1 MALEG
6 KVIVITGA
14 ARGMGRE
21 MTRAFLK
28 AGSKVVA
35 TDLSWVPTGV
45 SNDDY
50 DFRAELEGDANAL
63 VGVMDITLQSH
74 VDALYSKTM
83 ERFGTVD
90 VLIANG
96 GTRQRDLYLDT
107 HGSISVLETDVSE
120 WEHMFRTHVF
130 GNLRLIKKFVQPMIE
145 KKQGSIMTVASS
157 QVLMAHAAGE
167 GEDNF
172 YGLSRE
178 GAYQPAKLA
187 MCSMTTY
194 LAKELRSANIAC
206 NVLLPGHTATTG
218 SDEQELARHEI
229 SVRLGR
235 TPSNFTPRRMRAENV
250 VPLALYLAEQDA
262 SGVTGQWLSAMA
274 YNEEH
279 GLGGFE
285 TWGYEVDVEAARSQ
299 GKL

>member
-1 MALEG
+1 MTLEG
-6 KVIVITGA
+6 KVVVITGA

-21 MTRAFLK
+21 MARAFLK
-28 AGSKVVA
+28 EGARLVA

-50 DFRAELEGDANAL
+50 DFRAELEGDENVL
-63 VGVMDITLQSH
+63 VATMDITLQSH
-74 VDALYSKTM
+74 VDAVYNKTM
-83 ERFGTVD
+83 QRFGTVD
-90 VLIANG
+90 VLICNG
-96 GTRQRDLYLDT
+96 GTRQRDLYLDE
-107 HGSISVLETDVSE
+107 HGSIGMLDTDVSE
-120 WEHMFRTHVF
+120 WEHMFSTHVF
-130 GNLRLIKKFVQPMIE
+130 GNLRVIKKFVQPMVE
-145 KKQGSIMTVASS
+145 KKSGSIMTVASS
-157 QVLMAHAAGE
+157 QVLQAHAAGQ

-194 LAKELRSANIAC
+194 LAKELKSSNIAC

-218 SDEQELARHEI
+218 SDEQERTRHEI
-229 SVRLGR
+229 NRRLGR
-235 TPSNFTPRRMRAENV
+235 AQSNFTPRRMRADNV

-262 SGVTGQWLSAMA
+262 SGVTGQWLSAVA
-274 YNEEH
+274 YNETQ

-285 TWGYEVDVEAARSQ
+285 TWGYAVDVDAARAQ